1 MGITVKSMEGPSQQE
16 DHREGKSVLNLIPG
30 EVVEVRSE
38 KEILATLDKNG
49 TLEGLPFI
57 AEMREYC
64 GRRFRVLKHVTK
76 IIVEGVGAGRI
87 RNTAILAGVTC
98 DGEANEGC
106 RRTCPLLWKEAWLKR
121 VNENNAQNG
130 AVESIPLATENKL
143 NIPEAVSVCQSV
155 NLLEATSHIRKWD
168 FRQYIW
174 DMTSGTYKPSERV
187 HSILNSLSL
196 RIQRLLVGEK
206 PPLLGGRLKRTP
218 SATLNLQ
225 PGEPVEVKSKEEIL
239 ATLDF
244 MGRNRGLYFTPEMV
258 KYCGKKL
265 RVLKQLD
272 KMVNEKTGELRKIS
286 NTVLLQGSTCD
297 GKAHGGCQRLCYCLW
312 REIWLT
318 RVNE

>member
-1 MGITVKSMEGPSQQE
+1 LKFGKGLSHFRARREAKSI
-16 DHREGKSVLNLIPG
+16 LNLSPG

-38 KEILATLDKNG
+38 KEILASLDENG

-57 AEMREYC
+57 AEMRKYC
-64 GRRFRVLKHVTK
+64 GRRFRVLKHVTN

-87 RNTAILAGVTC
+87 RNTAVLAGVTC
-98 DGEANEGC
+98 DGQANEEC

-121 VNENNAQNG
+121 VNGNNAQNG
-130 AVESIPLATENKL
+130 MVESTHLATENKL
-143 NIPEAVSVCQSV
+143 DLPEVKSVCQSV
-155 NLLEATSHIRKWD
+155 NLLKATSPIRKWD
-168 FRQYIW
+168 FRQYVW
-174 DMTSGTYKPSERV
+174 DMTSGTYQPTERI
-187 HSILNSLSL
+187 HSILDSLSL
-196 RIQRLLVGEK
+196 RIQRLLVGER

-225 PGEPVEVKSKEEIL
+225 LGELVEVKSKEEIL

-244 MGRNRGLYFTPEMV
+244 KGRNRGLHFTPEMV
-258 KYCGKKL
+258 KYCGKRF

-297 GKAHGGCQRLCYCLW
+297 GKAHRGCQRLCYCLW
-312 REIWLT
+312 REIWL
-318 RVNE
+318 RRGND